1 VKEEINSADKKMQ
14 EYHATIDTTKMQ
26 IELLSTEIANLDSLG
41 TKKETVKKELETE
54 NNTLSKQVETL
65 AGLKKALQV

>member
-1 VKEEINSADKKMQ
+1 MQ

>member
-1 VKEEINSADKKMQ
+1 MQ

-41 TKKETVKKELETE
+41 TKKETVKKELESE